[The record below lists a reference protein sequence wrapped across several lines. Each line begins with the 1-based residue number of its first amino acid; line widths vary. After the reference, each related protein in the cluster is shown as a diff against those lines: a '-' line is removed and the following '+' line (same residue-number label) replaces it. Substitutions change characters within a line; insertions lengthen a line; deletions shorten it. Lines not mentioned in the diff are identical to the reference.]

1 MYLPA
6 AMNPFLN
13 SVPTHSH
20 TQRNPAINFAHHSVR
35 MMAKLALATSRLA
48 LFAAPLSFRPAMHD
62 YSLEHLNT
70 RSFEQLVQALSLA
83 VLGSSVS
90 IFGDGPDGGREATFN
105 GRINYPEGGPWNG
118 YGIVQAKFRQRPDA
132 EPKANA
138 DWVIE
143 NLKAEFAKFS
153 PAEKLGGIGVRHR
166 PAFYVIATNVALSA
180 VAGTGGKDRV
190 AKTLDGFK
198 KTHGLKG
205 YAIWDRDQ
213 ICRLLDSHTGIR
225 TTYAAWLTPGDVL
238 MQMIKH
244 LELGGSDF
252 GEIMLRYLRVEL
264 LDDQLAKLS
273 QGGYTEANNIPLSN
287 VFVDLPLESQE
298 KPKDSK
304 TDEAPKRVTFLAS
317 ILEEGRK
324 VLRPSYGS
332 RPDKRT
338 LLTPPVEGRIVLI
351 GGPGQGKTTV
361 GVFTCQ
367 LLRAALLRDAAANY
381 APEVERALQTIENE
395 CHTMPPVHALRYPL
409 RVDLKRLAES
419 LAGKGDIPSDSL
431 LDFLIKHISKRAG
444 TDLRR
449 DEFRQWIATYPW
461 LLVLDGLDEVP
472 ASSNRKQ
479 VTDAIRDFVSIEA
492 HDRDADLL
500 ILATT
505 RPQGYSNEF
514 DATLYRH
521 LTLAPLQPVEALH
534 YGTRLAE
541 ARHPGLRTRIEDLTS
556 ALRRATSNPAT
567 ARLMESPL
575 QVTIMLSLIEGGG
588 EPPEQRWKLFRDYYD
603 VIYRREKERGTSYS
617 EILRRYEP
625 DMHWLHHRVGWLLQR
640 RNASAGQTASRL
652 THGELEELVN
662 QRLLK
667 RGHNEDEPRAAL
679 VKEIRLAATE
689 RLVLLVGNT
698 ENEIGFEIRSLQEFM
713 AAEHCFD
720 GGEDCARKTLH
731 TIAAYPYWL
740 NVFLFIAGR
749 IFFEKESLI
758 DSVISV
764 CEQLNEPLTDPALG
778 ASHAGSRL
786 ALALL
791 HDGVTRNQPENTR
804 VLARC
809 AARALE
815 GDDLS
820 VVPIMSSLTNTDI
833 VDVWRDELVAIAR
846 DHHASLPMF
855 AWRLCVQMLAAG
867 QSWAADLLR
876 TKFPWHHEDVWA
888 FMLGTLD
895 QKEALSPEFWR
906 LFEPYMYRHSP
917 VLVLH
922 LLRQAD
928 QGIPQQLGIPQLE
941 NLHSLARTQT
951 SPSEVELLSDT
962 GEKTGMRFLIQS
974 LKHDSAW
981 QPLKNKIPVTNN
993 IHPDW
998 LIFRA
1003 VSEFAEAPSPTKL
1016 AEVVDRL
1023 GRIPSDKLWRVNWVL
1038 PWQARYCSGLL
1049 ERGLSSSS
1057 VQTEVQDGSLG
1068 TADDWAHWETLISSG
1083 ISLHQL
1089 GEHGLPRRISPQS
1102 LRPLLSPFA
1111 WSLSIGFDD
1120 KDMAFSDS
1128 LAALVE
1134 SAFICDPEI
1143 LQTVVCMCA
1152 HRYGRWS
1159 QRGQPIPDGIIR
1171 LINACLSR
1179 DWLISREFVFRLID
1193 AASKSIVA
1201 KDLLVAIR
1209 LRVDGQWCKEDE
1221 TTLNSLDNAVCRL
1234 LESVELHSDTG
1245 VRIVGAMSFL
1255 PPVPA
1260 ARKIPEVVLALLE
1273 HQDEAHRRASVVLR
1287 INGLSWKPEDSAR
1300 LAGAALDCRKAY
1312 PGHLPQWLD
1321 FVDSSGSGGSAVET
1335 FLVVLLKL
1343 LREADDSRYLTT
1355 KAAALLNTLVKRRPT
1370 IEHLIDP
1377 TQACSV

>member
-1 MYLPA
+1 
-6 AMNPFLN
+6 
-13 SVPTHSH
+13 
-20 TQRNPAINFAHHSVR
+20 
-35 MMAKLALATSRLA
+35 
-48 LFAAPLSFRPAMHD
+48 MHD
-62 YSLEHLNT
+62 YPLEHLNT

-90 IFGDGPDGGREATFN
+90 IFGDGPDGGREATFE
-105 GRINYPEGGPWNG
+105 GQIHYPEGEPWKG
-118 YGIVQAKFRQRPDA
+118 FGIVQAKFRQRPDA
-132 EPKANA
+132 EPKVNA

-143 NLKAEFAKFS
+143 NLKEEFAKFL
-153 PAEKLGGIGVRHR
+153 PRTEPIGIGVRR
-166 PAFYVIATNVALSA
+166 CPQFYVFATNVALSA
-180 VAGTGGKDRV
+180 VAETGGKDRV

-213 ICRLLDSHTGIR
+213 ICRFLDSHTGIR

-238 MQMIKH
+238 MQMMKH
-244 LELGGSDF
+244 FELGGSDF
-252 GEIMLRYLRVEL
+252 GQIMLRYLRVEL

-287 VFVDLPLESQE
+287 VFVDLPLETQE
-298 KPKDSK
+298 RQKDSK
-304 TDEAPKRVTFLAS
+304 TEETSKRETFLAS

-324 VLRPSYGS
+324 VLRPSCGS
-332 RPDKRT
+332 GRDK
-338 LLTPPVEGRIVLI
+338 LILPMPPVEGRVVLI

-367 LLRAALLRDAAANY
+367 LLRAALLRDAARNY

-395 CHTMPPVHALRYPL
+395 CYTLPSVHALRYPL

-431 LDFLIKHISKRAG
+431 LNFLIKHISKRAG

-449 DEFRQWIATYPW
+449 EEFRRWIAAYPW

-479 VTDAIRDFVSIEA
+479 VMDAIRDFVSIEA

-514 DATLYRH
+514 DPTLYQH
-521 LTLAPLQPVEALH
+521 LTLAPLQPDEALH

-541 ARHPGLRTRIEDLTS
+541 ARHPGLRTRIEDLTG

-640 RNASAGQTASRL
+640 RNASTGQTAARL
-652 THGELEELVN
+652 THQEFEDIVN

-667 RGHNEDEPRAAL
+667 RGHKDDDQRDAL

-720 GGEDCARKTLH
+720 GGEECARKTLH

-758 DSVISV
+758 GSVIAV

-815 GDDLS
+815 GDDRN
-820 VVPIMSSLTNTDI
+820 VVPIMSSLTNTEI
-833 VDVWRDELVAIAR
+833 VDVWRDELIRIANDNR
-846 DHHASLPMF
+846 ASLPML
-855 AWRLCVQMLAAG
+855 AWRLCVQMLAADD
-867 QSWAADLLR
+867 SWAPELLR
-876 TKFPWHHEDVWA
+876 TKFPWGHEDIWA
-888 FMLGTLD
+888 FLLETLD
-895 QKEALSPEFWR
+895 QKEATSPGFWR
-906 LFEPYMYRHSP
+906 LFEPHMYGHSP
-917 VLVLH
+917 GL
-922 LLRQAD
+922 LLRLLGRGN
-928 QGIPQQLGIPQLE
+928 QGQDRRQQLSNTLLD
-941 NLHSLARTQT
+941 NLHSLAWTQ
-951 SPSEVELLSDT
+951 SSSSKVELLNDA
-962 GEKTGMRFLIQS
+962 GEKVGMTMRIRS
-974 LKHDSAW
+974 LNHDSAW
-981 QPLKNKIPVTNN
+981 QSLTNDAPVTPDL
-993 IHPDW
+993 HPEW

-1003 VSEFAEAPSPTKL
+1003 VSSFASAPSPTKL
-1016 AEVVDRL
+1016 AVIVDHL
-1023 GRIPSDKLWRVNWVL
+1023 GLMPSDKFWRIDWVL
-1038 PWQARYCSGLL
+1038 PWQARYCSELIG
-1049 ERGLSSSS
+1049 RGSPPAD
-1057 VQTEVQDGSLG
+1057 VRAEVLNGSLG
-1068 TADDWAHWETLISSG
+1068 AATDWDHWETLLSSG
-1083 ISLHQL
+1083 ISLCKL
-1089 GEHGLPRRISPQS
+1089 REHGLPRRISPQALGPVLAPTGWS
-1102 LRPLLSPFA
+1102 YSINVDDTLVAFA
-1111 WSLSIGFDD
+1111 
-1120 KDMAFSDS
+1120 DS
-1128 LAALVE
+1128 LAAVVE
-1134 SAFICDPEI
+1134 CADTCSAEI
-1143 LQTVVCMCA
+1143 LTSVFRMCA
-1152 HRYGRWS
+1152 HRYCNGTEWEH
-1159 QRGQPIPDGIIR
+1159 PTPKGIIR
-1171 LINACLSR
+1171 LINACLCR
-1179 DWLISREFVFRLID
+1179 DWTIPREFIFRLID
-1193 AASKSIVA
+1193 AASTSEEA
-1201 KDLLVAIR
+1201 RDLLVAIR
-1209 LRVDGQWCKEDE
+1209 LRVDVQWYVEDE
-1221 TTLNSLDNAVCRL
+1221 AMLNRLEKAVGKLLD
-1234 LESVELHSDTG
+1234 SIDLHSDTG
-1245 VRIVGAMSFL
+1245 VQIVGALSFL

-1260 ARKIPEVVLALLE
+1260 AQKIPETVLALLE
-1273 HQDEAHRRASVVLR
+1273 RRDEGHRMASVVLR
-1287 INGLSWKPEDSAR
+1287 INGLSWKPDDSAR
-1300 LAGAALDCRKAY
+1300 LAREALDCRKAY
-1312 PGHLPQWLD
+1312 PGHLSLWCN
-1321 FVDSSGSGGSAVET
+1321 FIDSSDAGGPAVES
-1335 FLVVLLKL
+1335 FLVALLKL
-1343 LREADDSRYLTT
+1343 LREADESYYITM
-1355 KAAALLNTLVKRRPT
+1355 KVAALLTTLIKRRPT

-1377 TQACSV
+1377 ALAWSV